1 MMYTLMYSLV
11 HSLFQ
16 TYSLV
21 EEAMLEL
28 DTSEAIEEV
37 IEETYHDPMQL
48 TRELAEGCACH
59 HQRGLALP
67 KAAPPVVALDENRHR
82 TALAPRMI
90 LPARKLF
97 LTYHPQ
103 FGPAT
108 GCSLSQSF
116 GDSSFGIGSRLQVTR
131 YGTPSSDD
139 V

>member
-16 TYSLV
+16 MYSLV

-59 HQRGLALP
+59 HQRGLAP
-67 KAAPPVVALDENRHR
+67 H
-82 TALAPRMI
+82 
-90 LPARKLF
+90 PAEGR
-97 LTYHPQ
+97 
-103 FGPAT
+103 AT
-108 GCSLSQSF
+108 G
-116 GDSSFGIGSRLQVTR
+116 GG
-131 YGTPSSDD
+131 P
-139 V
+139 

>member
-59 HQRGLALP
+59 HQRGLAP
-67 KAAPPVVALDENRHR
+67 H
-82 TALAPRMI
+82 
-90 LPARKLF
+90 PAEGR
-97 LTYHPQ
+97 
-103 FGPAT
+103 AT
-108 GCSLSQSF
+108 G
-116 GDSSFGIGSRLQVTR
+116 GG
-131 YGTPSSDD
+131 P
-139 V
+139 

>member
-48 TRELAEGCACH
+48 TRELAGAVH
-59 HQRGLALP
+59 VTTSGVSRLTLP
-67 KAAPPVVALDENRHR
+67 KAAPPV
-82 TALAPRMI
+82 
-90 LPARKLF
+90 
-97 LTYHPQ
+97 
-103 FGPAT
+103 GT
-108 GCSLSQSF
+108 G
-116 GDSSFGIGSRLQVTR
+116 GS
-131 YGTPSSDD
+131 PS
-139 V
+139 